1 MDYSPSKNTGVGCHF
16 LLQGNFPTQGSN
28 LHPLHWQVNSLPEPP
43 GEPGC
48 LCRSSFRPV
57 SLLCASC
64 LDVDVAVRTLA
75 AILGHG
81 ETLTM
86 KTYAKDSKIE
96 GWRLLEMI
104 FAIRRATT
112 PALSWVSLDLSCVN
126 VLDSL
131 GCRTKYHRLGGLKD
145 RRFSHSC
152 GGQKSKIK
160 SSLVA

>member
-1 MDYSPSKNTGVGCHF
+1 MQADTAGYHFRKSVSVHVRSIAKLCLTLCNPMDYSPSKNTGIGCHF

-43 GEPGC
+43 GKPGC

-75 AILGHG
+75 AILGHE
-81 ETLTM
+81 ETLAM

-96 GWRLLEMI
+96 RWRLLETI
-104 FAIRRATT
+104 FAIHRATT
-112 PALSWVSLDLSCVN
+112 PALS
-126 VLDSL
+126 
-131 GCRTKYHRLGGLKD
+131 
-145 RRFSHSC
+145 
-152 GGQKSKIK
+152 
-160 SSLVA
+160 